1 MFPFLKILFRKR
13 NCIVLISLF
22 LYLLNANEIIAS
34 QRRKIISSV
43 EVKVYRKE
51 KKHLETSALLCA
63 LALSRYSLEELKKN
77 LVMNFPRPISKS
89 DNLFIVEIMDSMCP
103 EIDSKEIF
111 ENN

>member
-1 MFPFLKILFRKR
+1 MFCKR

-34 QRRKIISSV
+34 QRRKIISNV
-43 EVKVYRKE
+43 EVNVYRKE

-63 LALSRYSLEELKKN
+63 LALNRYSLKELKKN
-77 LVMNFPRPISKS
+77 LAINFPKPISKS
-89 DNLFIVEIMDSMCP
+89 DNLFINEIMDSMCP
-103 EIDSKEIF
+103 EIDSREIF